1 MVIFLQC
8 AVFKPTHKV
17 YVKKIQ
23 WTNNI
28 IAANLWLM
36 FSFWFTIWVGP
47 IFAWTICSS
56 TLYRRYIISPIVN
69 IDIEEKNKTD
79 IKYTFFLKIKNQVNI
94 PYSDILW
101 TLNHRHLMFYFLLF
115 SWRFFINYTRLFLIL
130 HCVYVFLD
138 FYFCKKS
145 VSVCN
150 KLKIEKTDR
159 DPQNNFLSWKLYEEL
174 SVL

>member
-56 TLYRRYIISPIVN
+56 TLHRRYIISPIVN

-79 IKYTFFLKIKNQVNI
+79 IKYTFLKKIKNQVNI
-94 PYSDILW
+94 PYSDILR

-130 HCVYVFLD
+130 HCVYVFFD

-150 KLKIEKTDR
+150 KLKIEKTN
-159 DPQNNFLSWKLYEEL
+159 PQNNFLSWKLYEEL